1 MKYLDEMTDKELTT
15 LAKSEKLFLAL
26 IFNRENIIKKLEKK
40 GYIRKAKKEINE
52 DKILVEEETK
62 KVEKVKEIDFSKIPL
77 YRDKSRRFYRN
88 YPNPKL
94 MRKLKKRYRF
104 KAKDKEINFGFRE
117 LNQEN
122 IKLREIET
130 EINKSKYSVIQED
143 IYFDKRYLPESYFVD
158 EIVLMPKNPTT
169 LYAYWEIREDTFKK
183 LQEERNIVD
192 NIVIKILKD
201 GHEYKKI
208 IRHERIGS
216 HFINDVE
223 ASQNYE
229 ALIGYEDTYGNYVEI
244 SRSTQTLVPI
254 NQISNNLDL
263 TWGTVRVDEN
273 TNQLIKYINS
283 SHLVPDSE
291 QFLNRLSPEEYE
303 KYTKEVI
310 VRMRQVGAS
319 ETIYEI
325 DTRDLNNFNKIGSSN
340 LTSSGIKK

>member
-1 MKYLDEMTDKELTT
+1 MKYLDEMTDKELTA
-15 LAKSEKLFLAL
+15 LGKSEKLFFGL
-26 IFNRENIIKKLEKK
+26 IFNRENIIKKLEKR

-52 DKILVEEETK
+52 DKILGEEETK

-77 YRDKSRRFYRN
+77 YRDRSRRFYRN

-94 MRKLKKRYRF
+94 MKKLKKRYRF
-104 KAKDKEINFGFRE
+104 KVKDKEINFGFRE

-143 IYFDKRYLPESYFVD
+143 IYFDKRYLPEFYFVD

-183 LQEERNIVD
+183 LQQEHNVVD
-192 NIVIKILKD
+192 NVVIKILKD
-201 GHEYKKI
+201 GHEYRKI

-223 ASQNYE
+223 ASPNYE
-229 ALIGYEDTYGNYVEI
+229 ASIGYEDSYGNYVEV
-244 SRSTQTLVPI
+244 SHSTIAVVPK
-254 NQISNNLDL
+254 NEISNNLDL

-273 TNQLIKYINS
+273 TNQIIKYINS
-283 SHLVPDSE
+283 SHLVPDSSE
-291 QFLNRLSPEEYE
+291 FLNRLSPEEYE

-325 DTRDLNNFNKIGSSN
+325 DKIGSSN
-340 LTSSGIKK
+340 LTSSGLNK

>member
-1 MKYLDEMTDKELTT
+1 MKYLDEMTDKELTA
-15 LAKSEKLFLAL
+15 LGKSEKLFLGL
-26 IFNRENIIKKLEKK
+26 IFNRENIIKKLEKL

-52 DKILVEEETK
+52 EILVEEETK

-77 YRDKSRRFYRN
+77 YRDRSRRFYRN

-94 MRKLKKRYRF
+94 IKKLKKRYRF
-104 KAKDKEINFGFRE
+104 KVKDKEINFGFRE

-143 IYFDKRYLPESYFVD
+143 IYFDKRYLPEFYFVD

-183 LQEERNIVD
+183 LQQEHNVVD

-201 GHEYKKI
+201 GHEYRKI

-216 HFINDVE
+216 HFITDVE
-223 ASQNYE
+223 ASPNYE
-229 ALIGYEDTYGNYVEI
+229 ASVGYEDSYGNYIEV
-244 SRSTQTLVPI
+244 SHSTMTVVPK
-254 NQISNNLDL
+254 NEISNNLDL

-273 TNQLIKYINS
+273 TNQIIKYINS

-303 KYTKEVI
+303 KYTKGI
-310 VRMRQVGAS
+310 IMKLKQVGAS
-319 ETIYEI
+319 ESIFEI
-325 DTRDLNNFNKIGSSN
+325 DKIGSSN
-340 LTSSGIKK
+340 LTSSGMKK

>member
-1 MKYLDEMTDKELTT
+1 M
-15 LAKSEKLFLAL
+15 
-26 IFNRENIIKKLEKK
+26 
-40 GYIRKAKKEINE
+40 
-52 DKILVEEETK
+52 
-62 KVEKVKEIDFSKIPL
+62 
-77 YRDKSRRFYRN
+77 
-88 YPNPKL
+88 
-94 MRKLKKRYRF
+94 
-104 KAKDKEINFGFRE
+104 
-117 LNQEN
+117 
-122 IKLREIET
+122 
-130 EINKSKYSVIQED
+130 
-143 IYFDKRYLPESYFVD
+143 PEFYFVD

-183 LQEERNIVD
+183 LKEENNVTDDI
-192 NIVIKILKD
+192 IIKILKD
-201 GHEYKKI
+201 GHEYRKI
-208 IRHERIGS
+208 TRHERIGS
-216 HFINDVE
+216 HFITNVE

-273 TNQLIKYINS
+273 TNQIIKYINS

-291 QFLNRLSPEEYE
+291 EFLNRLSPEEYE

-325 DTRDLNNFNKIGSSN
+325 DKIGSSN
-340 LTSSGIKK
+340 LTSSGLNK